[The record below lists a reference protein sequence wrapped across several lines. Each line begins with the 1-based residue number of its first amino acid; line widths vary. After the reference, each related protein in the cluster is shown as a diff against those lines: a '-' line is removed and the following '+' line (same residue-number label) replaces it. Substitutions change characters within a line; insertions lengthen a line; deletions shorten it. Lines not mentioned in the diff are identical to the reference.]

1 MTTDLAALDPKDP
14 VAVAQALIRCESVT
28 PAEGGAQALLE
39 SLLSPLG
46 FEVWRPTFS
55 DEGTPDVANLYARRG
70 EGEAFVLAGHT
81 DVVPTGDE
89 ARWTEGP
96 FSGAIA
102 GGELYG
108 RGAVDMKGAIAC
120 MVAAVA
126 RALDGGALSGPV
138 AFLITGD
145 EEGPAINGTAKLLEW
160 AHARGERFSGCLLGE
175 PTNPQALGD
184 VAKIGRRGS
193 LSGTVTLPGLQGHV
207 AYPHLARNPV
217 RELAPALTALIGE
230 PLDQG
235 TEHFEPSNLE
245 VVGVRSGTGAFNVIP
260 GDAALQFNV
269 RYNDLHTADSLMAL
283 IRDRLDDTLG
293 AGAYVLAFEPANA
306 DAFLT
311 APGPLVDAVSGAI
324 EAETGR
330 RPALTTGGG
339 TSDARFI
346 KSYCPVIEFGLVGQT
361 MHQIDERVAVADL
374 ETLTRIYERALA
386 AAFG

>member
-1 MTTDLAALDPKDP
+1 MSIDPRDP

-39 SLLSPLG
+39 SLLAPLG

-126 RALDGGALSGPV
+126 RALDGGPGLAGPV

-175 PTNPQALGD
+175 PTNPEALGD

-193 LSGTVTLPGLQGHV
+193 LSGTVTLPGVQGHV

-217 RELAPALTALIGE
+217 RELAPALTALLGE
-230 PLDQG
+230 PLDEG

-283 IRDRLDDTLG
+283 IRDRLDDALG
-293 AGAYVLAFEPANA
+293 AGAYALAFEPANA

-311 APGPLVDAVSGAI
+311 APGPLVEAVSAAI

-374 ETLTRIYERALA
+374 ETLTRIYQRALGT
-386 AAFG
+386 AFG